1 MLEVPTVTSLERAE
15 RPVAWA
21 EPPGPIRFLIDTGTI
36 ARSELRKVARD
47 PVEVLTRAAQPI
59 LWLLVFGQVLSSIRA
74 IPTGSLSYL
83 DFLAPGVLAQSALFS
98 AIFYGIAV
106 IWERDL
112 GIVQKLL
119 VSPASRSALVSGK
132 ALAGGL
138 RSIVQA
144 LIVTIVAA
152 AIGIHLRADLL
163 SIVGVI
169 AIVILGSALFATFS
183 LNIACLVRSRERFMG
198 IGQLMTMPLFFASS
212 AIYPVALMPDWLKV
226 VASLNP
232 LTYMVDALRS
242 LMIVGG
248 VSEHGLATDFGVLSI
263 TFIVMIAIAARLY
276 SRLAA

>member
-1 MLEVPTVTSLERAE
+1 VTSLERAE
-15 RPVAWA
+15 RPIAWA
-21 EPPGPIRFLIDTGTI
+21 EPPAPLRFLIDTGTI
-36 ARSELRKVARD
+36 ARSELRKVSRD
-47 PVEVLTRAAQPI
+47 PGEVLTRAAQPI
-59 LWLLVFGQVLSSIRA
+59 LWLVVFGQVLSSIRA

-152 AIGIHLRADLL
+152 LIGIHLRADFL

-263 TFIVMIAIAARLY
+263 TVIVMIAIAARLY